1 MPELPEVEVCRR
13 GLLPDLVGARIRR
26 AVIRTPKLRHPLPE
40 SLAGT
45 LAGQHVL
52 NVRRRGKY
60 LLIDCVDDAGAPG
73 CLILHLGMSGNLR
86 FVAPDTP
93 AGKHDHVDLVLDDQ
107 ILRFGDPRR
116 FGTLIW
122 QPGSDPEAH
131 PLLASMGIEPLSDDF
146 TVDRLFALCSKRS
159 APIKPALM
167 DSHMV
172 VGIGNI
178 YASES
183 LFRAGISPLR
193 AANRISRQRYELLVP
208 AIRQTLSDAIA
219 AGGSSIRDYVHS
231 DGGAGCFQV
240 DCAVYDRAG
249 QPCRRC
255 GAAVRQVRQTG
266 RSTFYCSQ
274 CQR

>member
-13 GLLPDLVGARIRR
+13 GLLPELLGSRIIGAEVRQ
-26 AVIRTPKLRHPLPE
+26 PKLRHLIPPDLPE
-40 SLAGT
+40 T
-45 LAGQHVL
+45 LADMHIL

-60 LLIDCVDDAGAPG
+60 LLIDCTRDDGDSG
-73 CLILHLGMSGNLR
+73 CLIIHLGMSGNLR
-86 FVAPDTP
+86 FVPLGTP
-93 AGKHDHVDLVLDDQ
+93 PGKHDHVDLLFANH
-107 ILRFGDPRR
+107 ILRYGDPRR
-116 FGTLIW
+116 FGVILW
-122 QPGSDPEAH
+122 HAGDNVESH
-131 PLLASMGIEPLSDDF
+131 PLLAIMGLEPLTEDF
-146 TVDRLFALCSKRS
+146 TVDWLYEANSKRS
-159 APIKPALM
+159 GPIKPVLM
-167 DSHMV
+167 DSHLV

-193 AANRISRQRYELLVP
+193 PANKISRQRYALLVP
-208 AIRQTLSDAIA
+208 AIKETLSDAIA

-249 QPCRRC
+249 QACRRC
-255 GAAVRQVRQTG
+255 DGEVKQIRQAG
-266 RSTFYCSQ
+266 RSSFYCPK